1 MSDVSVGHYIELAD
15 LLLRRV
21 RLADALTAYELA
33 LILDP
38 WNTHAHVGK
47 ALALRGLGR
56 HDQAR
61 AALMAASASSGHAR
75 RPAHETAH

>member
-1 MSDVSVGHYIELAD
+1 MSDVSARHYIELAD
-15 LLLRRV
+15 LLLQRV

-47 ALALRGLGR
+47 ALVLRGLGR
-56 HDQAR
+56 HDRAR

-75 RPAHETAH
+75 RQTYEVAR